1 MILDLKVSLRE
12 VILLL
17 LSISITFYTAKLT
30 SFSPIYLIYL
40 FFIFIYLFI
49 LIKHNYIIFTNDMY
63 ILFILLMYMLLTQF
77 SNMQSGEFI
86 NLFISICGYLVI
98 RSMKYNFGITK
109 FVGIFTYSLWISIGL
124 LLIDSIYRLSHPGAP
139 TEEAF
144 NVMSNSEDR
153 VFYLFKFNSI
163 MFLDSNSTGL
173 IIIILFFTILSIE
186 RILKE
191 MNGDFKL
198 AKFLLF
204 LLLLGTL
211 SRAAYMAFLI
221 GLLSATIIRQKFSKK
236 IIMSLIGIFISIPI
250 IILTFDYFSTDASFD
265 TKFDIFFLT
274 YSKFQHLSI
283 YETLFGVGFG
293 HATEAIGIYTHL
305 LVLTYLL
312 EMGVFGLLIF
322 MAFIFYYIYK
332 FDSLVWIPV
341 FIVGLS
347 FFMYVGTP
355 FLFTPLA
362 LIANIYDNKKRL
374 KGKY

>member
-1 MILDLKVSLRE
+1 MILDRKVSLRE
-12 VILLL
+12 IILLL

-40 FFIFIYLFI
+40 SFIFIYLFI

-63 ILFILLMYMLLTQF
+63 ILFILLIYMLLTQF
-77 SNMQSGEFI
+77 SNIQYGEFI
-86 NLFISICGYLVI
+86 NLFVSICGYLVI

-109 FVGIFTYSLWISIGL
+109 FVGVFRYSLWISIGL

-153 VFYLFKFNSI
+153 FFYLYKFNSI

-191 MNGDFKL
+191 MNGNFKL
-198 AKFLLF
+198 AKFFLF
-204 LLLLGTL
+204 FLLLGTL

-236 IIMSLIGIFISIPI
+236 IIISTIGILISIPVF
-250 IILTFDYFSTDASFD
+250 ILTFDYFSSDASFD

-283 YETLFGVGFG
+283 YEMLFGVGFG
-293 HATEAIGIYTHL
+293 HASETIGIYTHL

-362 LIANIYDNKKRL
+362 LIANIYDNKKHL